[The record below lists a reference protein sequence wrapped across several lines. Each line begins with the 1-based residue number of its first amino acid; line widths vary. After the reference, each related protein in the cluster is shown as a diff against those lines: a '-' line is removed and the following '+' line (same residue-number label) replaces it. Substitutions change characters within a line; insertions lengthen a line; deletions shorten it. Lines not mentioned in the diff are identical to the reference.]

1 MDFPVKVL
9 PIGQQSNT
17 SYHGREKIDHTFLQS
32 WPILK
37 CIDNVN
43 IFHGKGSID
52 VEIYRP
58 ADWYIGRR
66 KAIFLLGNLWEK
78 RIRNMENWLNFYPMA
93 NLTKTKTN
101 FGRGPKF
108 NEMTCKWKA
117 KAPDWFSLEALLT
130 VTEKLWKLGQCILVV
145 EQKGKDKGSQFGKRE
160 NTASVIEC
168 ESDCQCNVAMVR

>member
-17 SYHGREKIDHTFLQS
+17 SYHGREKKEHTFLQS

-52 VEIYRP
+52 VEIYSP

-101 FGRGPKF
+101 FGRGP
-108 NEMTCKWKA
+108 NLMKWPASKR
-117 KAPDWFSLEALLT
+117 PRLLID
-130 VTEKLWKLGQCILVV
+130 LAWKLCWRWLR
-145 EQKGKDKGSQFGKRE
+145 S
-160 NTASVIEC
+160 C
-168 ESDCQCNVAMVR
+168 ESLASAFWWWSKKEKTRAANSGKERIQQVW